1 MGANK
6 GRLLLGAIEVDSL
19 ASEGAGID
27 ALSVSSLS
35 SDRSPRSAP
44 GSGRFLAASL
54 LVLTACGQ
62 PPEPVGGS
70 ATNGRG
76 MLVIVVDALRFDHT
90 SLGSYD
96 RNTTPRL
103 KELAEAQGVLFS
115 NAWSVAP
122 DLIPAHVSILT
133 GCDASVARRPNVLLS
148 DGTLLSPLTTW
159 FIPEVVPRL
168 AREFLAHGWR
178 TAAFVDHAHIS
189 KRRGF
194 EDGFREFVDVG
205 GDRSDATRD
214 VGLPGVTRRFYQW
227 VSRLGADE
235 DWMAYIHWNDL
246 EAMWSSPYT
255 DDELRADQNV
265 TGYELR
271 PELDYL
277 PAVGGHAPV
286 FHALPP
292 SRAPNPRRTLAQ
304 YELRYDAAIRNRLDR
319 NLDRLF
325 DTLAM
330 DGRWDRTS
338 VLIVGSFGI
347 GFGESGLLVDSG
359 TYSDVDLHVPV
370 ILRPAPEL
378 NLPTGTVQSALV
390 SSVDL
395 MPTLLDM
402 MDFDIP
408 SGVHGHSLLPLVR
421 GEQQRVRDWAYASH
435 GPFAPPGRPDTQATS
450 PRYGFAVIEEDRIY
464 SIQWP
469 GCGGIGAL
477 SQSWFGDSN
486 SHRRETV
493 EALKVFS
500 DDPRPGNLN
509 RGPVGEE
516 GARLRE
522 LGRTMHADLDRV
534 REVLHPS
541 DWNLEARGPDVLG
554 EVRKKGLIGDT
565 P

>member
-1 MGANK
+1 MGAHK
-6 GRLLLGAIEVDSL
+6 GRLLLGAIGVDSL
-19 ASEGAGID
+19 AYESAGID
-27 ALSVSSLS
+27 ALSVSSLP
-35 SDRSPRSAP
+35 SDGGPRSALWLEKV
-44 GSGRFLAASL
+44 LAASIFAL
-54 LVLTACGQ
+54 AACSQ
-62 PPEPVGGS
+62 SPEPMSEPS
-70 ATNGRG
+70 ASGRG

-90 SLGSYD
+90 SLGTYD
-96 RNTTPRL
+96 RDTTPRL
-103 KELAEAQGVLFS
+103 KELVEDQGIIFS

-122 DLIPAHVSILT
+122 DLIPAHVALLT
-133 GCDASVARRPNVLLS
+133 GCDASVAHRPNVLLS

-159 FIPEVVPRL
+159 FIPESVPRL
-168 AREFLAHGWR
+168 AREFLANGWR

-205 GDRSDATRD
+205 GARSDETRD
-214 VGLPGVTRRFYQW
+214 VGLPGVTRRFYKW
-227 VSRLGADE
+227 VSRLDKGE
-235 DWMAYIHWNDL
+235 DWMAYLHWNDL
-246 EAMWSSPYT
+246 EAMWEAPYT
-255 DDELRADQNV
+255 DEDFSADQRV

-277 PAVGGHAPV
+277 PAIGGHAPI

-292 SRAPNPRRTLAQ
+292 SRAANPRRTLAQ
-304 YELRYDAAIRNRLDR
+304 YELRYDAALRNRLDR

-338 VLIVGSFGI
+338 VLVVGSFGL
-347 GFGESGLLVDSG
+347 GFGESGLVVDSG

-370 ILRPAPEL
+370 LLRPAPEL
-378 NLPTGTVQSALV
+378 NIPTGTVQSALV

-395 MPTLLDM
+395 MPTLLDLM
-402 MDFDIP
+402 GLEIP

-421 GEQQRVRDWAYASH
+421 GEQPRVRDWAYASH
-435 GPFAPPGRPDTQATS
+435 GPFAPPGRPDTQATV

-477 SQSWFGDSN
+477 SSSWFGDSK
-486 SHRRETV
+486 SHRRESV
-493 EALKVFS
+493 ETLKVFS
-500 DDPRPGNLN
+500 EDSRPGNLN
-509 RGPVGEE
+509 RGPMGPDGV
-516 GARLRE
+516 RLRNI
-522 LGRTMHADLDRV
+522 GRAMHAELDRV

-541 DWNLEARGPDVLG
+541 DWNLDMRGPVVLD
-554 EVRKKGLIGDT
+554 ELRKKGLIGDT

>member
-1 MGANK
+1 M
-6 GRLLLGAIEVDSL
+6 DSL

-27 ALSVSSLS
+27 ALRVSLLP
-35 SDRSPRSAP
+35 SDCTSRSAP
-44 GSGRFLAASL
+44 GPGRFLAAFIL
-54 LVLTACGQ
+54 ALAACSQ
-62 PPEPVGGS
+62 PLEPAEGS
-70 ATNGRG
+70 VVSGRG

-90 SLGSYD
+90 SLGTYD
-96 RNTTPRL
+96 RDTTPRL
-103 KELAEAQGVLFS
+103 KELAEDQGILFS

-122 DLIPAHVSILT
+122 DLIPAHVSLMT

-159 FIPEVVPRL
+159 FIPESVPRL
-168 AREFLAHGWR
+168 AREFLADGWR

-205 GDRSDATRD
+205 GDRSDETRD

-227 VSRLGADE
+227 ISRLDQSE
-235 DWMAYIHWNDL
+235 DWMAYVHWNDL
-246 EAMWSSPYT
+246 EAMWAAPYT
-255 DDELRADQNV
+255 DEALREDLRV

-277 PAVGGHAPV
+277 PAIGGHAPI

-292 SRAPNPRRTLAQ
+292 LRAPNPRRTLAQ

-370 ILRPAPEL
+370 LLRPAPEL
-378 NLPTGTVQSALV
+378 NLPAGTVQSALV

-402 MDFDIP
+402 MGLDIP
-408 SGVHGHSLLPLVR
+408 SGVHGHSLLPLIR

-435 GPFAPPGRPDTQATS
+435 GPFAPPGRPDTQSTE
-450 PRYGFAVIEEDRIY
+450 PRYGFAVIEEDRMY

-477 SQSWFGDSN
+477 SSSWFGDSR

-500 DDPRPGNLN
+500 EDPRPGNLN
-509 RGPVGEE
+509 SGPVGAD
-516 GARLRE
+516 GARLRDI
-522 LGRTMHADLDRV
+522 GRAMHAELDRV

-541 DWNLEARGPDVLG
+541 DWNLEARGPEVLA
-554 EVRKKGLIGDT
+554 ELRKKGLIGDT

>member
-1 MGANK
+1 MGAHR
-6 GRLLLGAIEVDSL
+6 GRLLPGAIGVDSL

-27 ALSVSSLS
+27 ALSVNLLP
-35 SDRSPRSAP
+35 SDCGSRSAP
-44 GSGRFLAASL
+44 WSEKVLAASIMAL
-54 LVLTACGQ
+54 AACSQ
-62 PPEPVGGS
+62 SQEPADEPS
-70 ATNGRG
+70 ASGRG

-90 SLGSYD
+90 SLGTYD
-96 RNTTPRL
+96 RDTTPRL
-103 KELAEAQGVLFS
+103 KELAEGQGIIFS

-122 DLIPAHVSILT
+122 DLIPAHVSLLT
-133 GCDASVARRPNVLLS
+133 GCDASVAHRPNVLLS

-159 FIPEVVPRL
+159 FIPESVPRL
-168 AREFLAHGWR
+168 AREFLANGWR

-189 KRRGF
+189 ERRGF

-205 GDRSDATRD
+205 GDRSDETRD

-227 VSRLGADE
+227 VSRLDQGE

-246 EAMWSSPYT
+246 EAMWEVPYT
-255 DDELRADQNV
+255 DEAFSKDQEV

-277 PAVGGHAPV
+277 PAIGGHAPI

-292 SRAPNPRRTLAQ
+292 SRAPSPRRTLAQ
-304 YELRYDAAIRNRLDR
+304 YELRYDAALRNRLDR

-330 DGRWDRTS
+330 DDRWDRTS
-338 VLIVGSFGI
+338 VLVVGSFGL
-347 GFGESGLLVDSG
+347 GFGESGLVVDSG

-370 ILRPAPEL
+370 LLRPAPEL

-395 MPTLLDM
+395 MPTLLDLM
-402 MDFDIP
+402 GIEIP

-421 GEQQRVRDWAYASH
+421 GEQPRVRDWAYASH
-435 GPFAPPGRPDTQATS
+435 GPFAPPGRPDTQALV

-477 SQSWFGDSN
+477 SSSWFGDSN
-486 SHRRETV
+486 SHRRESV
-493 EALKVFS
+493 ESLKVFS
-500 DDPRPGNLN
+500 EDSRPGNLN
-509 RGPVGEE
+509 SGPVGAD
-516 GARLRE
+516 GARLRDV
-522 LGRTMHADLDRV
+522 GRAMHAELDRV

-541 DWNLEARGPDVLG
+541 DWNLEARGPEVLD
-554 EVRKKGLIGDT
+554 ELRKKGLIGDT
-565 P
+565 H

>member
-1 MGANK
+1 M
-6 GRLLLGAIEVDSL
+6 DSL

-27 ALSVSSLS
+27 ALRVSLLP
-35 SDRSPRSAP
+35 SDCTSRSAP
-44 GSGRFLAASL
+44 GPGRFLAAFIL
-54 LVLTACGQ
+54 ALAACSQ
-62 PPEPVGGS
+62 PPEPAEGS
-70 ATNGRG
+70 VAGGRG

-90 SLGSYD
+90 SLGTYD
-96 RNTTPRL
+96 RDTTPRL
-103 KELAEAQGVLFS
+103 KELAEDQGILFS

-122 DLIPAHVSILT
+122 DLIPAHVSLLT

-159 FIPEVVPRL
+159 FIPESVPRL
-168 AREFLAHGWR
+168 AREFLADGWR

-205 GDRSDATRD
+205 GDRSDETRD

-227 VSRLGADE
+227 ISKLDQGE

-246 EAMWSSPYT
+246 EAMWAAPYT
-255 DDELRADQNV
+255 DEALREDLRV

-277 PAVGGHAPV
+277 PAIGGHAPI

-292 SRAPNPRRTLAQ
+292 LRAPNPRRTLAQ

-347 GFGESGLLVDSG
+347 GFGESGLVVDSG

-370 ILRPAPEL
+370 LLRPAPEL

-402 MDFDIP
+402 MGLDIP
-408 SGVHGHSLLPLVR
+408 SGVHGHSLLPLIR

-435 GPFAPPGRPDTQATS
+435 GPFAPPGRPDTQSTA
-450 PRYGFAVIEEDRIY
+450 PRYGFAVIEEDRMY

-477 SQSWFGDSN
+477 SSSWFGDSR

-500 DDPRPGNLN
+500 EDPRPGNLN
-509 RGPVGEE
+509 SGPVGADGE
-516 GARLRE
+516 RLRE
-522 LGRTMHADLDRV
+522 IGRAMHAELDRV

-541 DWNLEARGPDVLG
+541 DWNLDARGPEVLA
-554 EVRKKGLIGDT
+554 ELRKKGLIGDT